1 MEVTMNYNIKY
12 LLGEKKFYKA
22 NLHSR
27 SSLSDG
33 RLSPEELKRLY
44 KENGYSVLAIT
55 DNEPKPYAELCDE
68 DFTVLSGFDFGAR
81 DKTVAGA
88 PTKSCTFTAISLSDT
103 PKGVAKFDA
112 EYGSEKVN
120 SFISEYKKNGYFV
133 TYDHPIRSL
142 EVAPDFLKYEKLD
155 AIEIMNYSSL
165 VEGYDEYNSFAYDL
179 FLRYEN
185 RMFCIA
191 TDGNRNERPLT
202 SERSDSLGAFTMIDA
217 ESPSYSDIAK
227 SLSEGK
233 FYASEGPEIKALW
246 IKGDYL
252 SIRCSPADRIIIS
265 AGRRAVRSFYANE
278 NEPLTAATFRIY
290 PQDTFVRILVI
301 DKEGKKAYTRAYF
314 LDEIME

>member
-1 MEVTMNYNIKY
+1 
-12 LLGEKKFYKA
+12 
-22 NLHSR
+22 
-27 SSLSDG
+27 
-33 RLSPEELKRLY
+33 
-44 KENGYSVLAIT
+44 
-55 DNEPKPYAELCDE
+55 
-68 DFTVLSGFDFGAR
+68 
-81 DKTVAGA
+81 
-88 PTKSCTFTAISLSDT
+88 
-103 PKGVAKFDA
+103 
-112 EYGSEKVN
+112 
-120 SFISEYKKNGYFV
+120 
-133 TYDHPIRSL
+133 
-142 EVAPDFLKYEKLD
+142 
-155 AIEIMNYSSL
+155 
-165 VEGYDEYNSFAYDL
+165 
-179 FLRYEN
+179 
-185 RMFCIA
+185 MFCIA

-265 AGRRAVRSFYANE
+265 AGRRAIRSFYANE